1 MKVVPGMALNVAGNV
16 QLGEGLYKRR
26 EDPGRVYVSRRGIL
40 ERVEDRPRRGEQAEG
55 DDRLQPV
62 LLQVAPSTGGGAIP
76 QVGQTIIGMVTR
88 LTTRYIGVDILVG
101 EPHNGGEATAATL
114 STLEGSTSSSA
125 TYYGEP
131 FKGTLRSQDVWPADD
146 REAPSQLYQACR
158 PGDLIRARI
167 IGVGDASAGFLLS
180 TGLDVE
186 LGVIFARGA
195 ASGQPMVPV
204 SWREMICPQTGIK
217 EARKAAKPQAS

>member
-1 MKVVPGMALNVAGNV
+1 MKVLPGMALNVAGDV
-16 QLGEGLYKRR
+16 QLGEGLYRR
-26 EDPGRVYVSRRGIL
+26 SDDPGRVYVSRRGTL
-40 ERVEDRPRRGEQAEG
+40 ERVGGDCRRGDEQVEG
-55 DDRLQPV
+55 EDGRQSSV
-62 LLQVAPSTGGGAIP
+62 LLQVSSPSMGGRAVP
-76 QVGQTIIGMVTR
+76 QVGQTVIGMVTR

-101 EPHNGGEATAATL
+101 ESHNGGAA
-114 STLEGSTSSSA
+114 SPSA

-158 PGDLIRARI
+158 PGDLVRARI

-204 SWREMICPQTGIK
+204 SWREMMCSHTGIK